1 MLPQRAEVDVEIA
14 LAAVHTA
21 ESAVCTADWPKAW
34 FAALT
39 AQFVTGRELLPEAQ
53 APWLET
59 WRRRLDDVR
68 VRALE
73 SYATACLELGGAELP
88 AAERAAR
95 QLVDLAPLRE
105 TAHLLLMRALV
116 SAGNTAEALVT
127 YERLR
132 STLRDELGVDP
143 GPGLQEAY
151 LALLG

>member
-1 MLPQRAEVDVEIA
+1 M
-14 LAAVHTA
+14 
-21 ESAVCTADWPKAW
+21 
-34 FAALT
+34 
-39 AQFVTGRELLPEAQ
+39 TGRELLPEAQ